1 VPIWIYVVLVVVG
14 WSVLAVLVGL
24 ALGAVIRRRDQQA
37 ERGNPRRGNTSG
49 SPTGYET
56 DSDD

>member
-24 ALGAVIRRRDQQA
+24 ALGAVIRRRDQQV
-37 ERGNPRRGNTSG
+37 ERWRPRRENTSE
-49 SPTGYET
+49 SPTG
-56 DSDD
+56 SDD

>member
-37 ERGNPRRGNTSG
+37 ERRQPRRENTPG
-49 SPTGYET
+49 SPT
-56 DSDD
+56 DSDN

>member
-24 ALGAVIRRRDQQA
+24 ALGAVIRWRDQQA
-37 ERGNPRRGNTSG
+37 ERGHPRRENTPG
-49 SPTGYET
+49 SPT